1 MSIYIDITIATIF
14 GGTSGGLVYYF
25 SKTYFTEKIKAGI
38 KSEYDNKLEN
48 IRGDINRNHTI
59 LNTVLTS
66 QNQTFQ
72 VGQVERLNAIKIL
85 WTNYLTIR
93 NSLVEINSIDDILLE
108 SEFNTLYTNEWKG
121 NDLVEKTLQDIS
133 RNKLADL
140 SNAQDAIETIRPFLN
155 EQIWFNIITLRIFS
169 GRLIYLYHKGSQER
183 RIKHWKNDMALWK
196 WAKNALTEEEQMT
209 VLDAKISSIKVFQN
223 FIEQKILNEVHNIV
237 TGQIAADNT
246 YKRALQLTDL
256 IKADK

>member
-1 MSIYIDITIATIF
+1 MSIYIDITIAAIF
-14 GGTSGGLVYYF
+14 GGTSGGLVYYLT
-25 SKTYFTEKIKAGI
+25 KTYFTEKIKAAI

-72 VGQVERLNAIKIL
+72 VGQVERLNAIKAL

-93 NSLVEINSIDDILLE
+93 NSLVEINFIDDTLLE
-108 SEFNTLYTNEWKG
+108 SEFNTLYTSEWQG
-121 NDLVEKTLQDIS
+121 NDLVEKSLQSIS
-133 RNKLADL
+133 RNKLTDL
-140 SNAQDAIETIRPFLN
+140 ANAQDAIETIRPFLN

-169 GRLIYLYHKGSQER
+169 GRLIYLYNKGSQER
-183 RIKHWKNDMALWK
+183 QIKHWKNDMALWK

-209 VLDAKISSIKVFQN
+209 LLETKISSIKVFQN

-237 TGQIAADNT
+237 TGPLAADNT

-256 IKADK
+256 LKADK